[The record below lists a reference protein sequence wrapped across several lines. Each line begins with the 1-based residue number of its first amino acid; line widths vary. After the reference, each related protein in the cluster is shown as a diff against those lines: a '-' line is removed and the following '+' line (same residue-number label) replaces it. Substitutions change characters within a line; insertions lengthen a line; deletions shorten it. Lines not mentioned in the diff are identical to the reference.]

1 MFAADEPK
9 QFVDVINTQRI
20 DFPAGGALRL
30 KNSIGVLTVEAWDR
44 PDVEITT
51 VKSTKVEL
59 DARGREKAAREL
71 EQVHVAAERRGNELV
86 VTTEFHRYRAFPIP
100 YPTQGE
106 SGFRLEYRIRA
117 PATAQIIDEHHGAG
131 EVYIYGLTGDI
142 DVNLLQ
148 GDIMLLLPEAGRY
161 SIRAKSDFGSVNS
174 DFSQPEKHRWW
185 LAGHQS
191 VNENSTSRHK
201 LNLKVGFGDIIF
213 LKTRIPKAPQALSP
227 TPGGER
233 L

>member
-1 MFAADEPK
+1 MKTRLLAAIGPAVGCLMFAADEPK

-131 EVYIYGLTGDI
+131 EVNIYGLTGDI

-148 GDIMLLLPEAGRY
+148 GDIVLLLPEGWPLQH
-161 SIRAKSDFGSVNS
+161 SCERAIS
-174 DFSQPEKHRWW
+174 
-185 LAGHQS
+185 A
-191 VNENSTSRHK
+191 
-201 LNLKVGFGDIIF
+201 
-213 LKTRIPKAPQALSP
+213 A
-227 TPGGER
+227 
-233 L
+233 